1 MGSWEPKAGIR
12 CTAGVRYVL
21 RLVPTWGGALR
32 DDTKSG

>member
-21 RLVPTWGGALR
+21 FLISWVVIAL
-32 DDTKSG
+32 